1 MHSFLKKTKDA
12 TFNNTAH
19 LVIYEGCVR
28 VGIVLICGKP
38 LHDRIISPRG
48 DVWTNKTSPRGDVWT
63 NKTSPREDVWTNK
76 TSPRGDVWRTNKTSI
91 TQLLCIGVCGFWNC
105 FDSIFSFSFYW
116 YIWWLWLEEL
126 NTSLSTTFQFCRCV
140 YLFLVRR
147 NRA

>member
-1 MHSFLKKTKDA
+1 
-12 TFNNTAH
+12 
-19 LVIYEGCVR
+19 
-28 VGIVLICGKP
+28 
-38 LHDRIISPRG
+38 
-48 DVWTNKTSPRGDVWT
+48 
-63 NKTSPREDVWTNK
+63 VWTNK